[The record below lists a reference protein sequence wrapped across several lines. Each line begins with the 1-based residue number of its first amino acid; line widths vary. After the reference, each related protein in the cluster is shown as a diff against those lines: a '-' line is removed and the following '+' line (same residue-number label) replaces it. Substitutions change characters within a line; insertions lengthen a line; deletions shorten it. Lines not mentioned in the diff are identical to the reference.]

1 MGDSTLRGFGA
12 RGGRRWTFWFGV
24 GLVFEVFV
32 VPTPYIRAPYIR
44 GGWYSASCLLRGEV
58 GIDGFAG
65 LLVGEVGEVE
75 DWGFGAHVDEVE
87 VAVEGHAVSLLEG
100 QTGLFFGHEVSTLRK
115 IQEK

>member
-1 MGDSTLRGFGA
+1 M
-12 RGGRRWTFWFGV
+12 
-24 GLVFEVFV
+24 
-32 VPTPYIRAPYIR
+32 
-44 GGWYSASCLLRGEV
+44 
-58 GIDGFAG
+58 
-65 LLVGEVGEVE
+65 VGEVGEVE